1 MDREVIAQKLESLR
15 RCLKRV
21 EEKCPSDSDTLAREP
36 DLQDIITLNLTRAVQ
51 LCVDIGSHVIAEME
65 VSPPNTMGET
75 FDILAQ
81 DHENP
86 RPVRRKDVEIGL
98 GIGAP
103 DLDIQRAGEISPP
116 TFALFQRFPGARG
129 VHGRRA
135 GDYRYRHPQM
145 IRPGMAAVA
154 ALHDDADRHGLDPI
168 LLLFAQGAPLEIS
181 DMTQT
186 LVPRRGK
193 ASGNIGDGRAAP
205 LGNPRTNR

>member
-81 DHENP
+81 AGVIDN
-86 RPVRRKDVEIGL
+86 KL
-98 GIGAP
+98 GTQLKKAVGFRNIAVHNYQVIDWVIVHAMARHHLGDFAAFA
-103 DLDIQRAGEISPP
+103 RAMSS
-116 TFALFQRFPGARG
+116 R
-129 VHGRRA
+129 
-135 GDYRYRHPQM
+135 
-145 IRPGMAAVA
+145 
-154 ALHDDADRHGLDPI
+154 
-168 LLLFAQGAPLEIS
+168 
-181 DMTQT
+181 MT
-186 LVPRRGK
+186 G
-193 ASGNIGDGRAAP
+193 
-205 LGNPRTNR
+205 